1 MIIKIFNTVIKI
13 AVLVLIFIP
22 ATHAVDSVRIAIVLD
37 GPIKREI
44 LPLVQIKKEIKDLTL
59 GEFNVVFPED
69 KLRHGNW
76 EVEGIRKALSDLLN
90 DPDVDLIIANGLVAS
105 HEAGQIKNLS
115 KPIIAPIVADH
126 ILQELPYDDGR
137 SGKDNYVYISDNQT
151 VEEDLRQFYQLIKF
165 NHLVITVDQ
174 LFLEALPQLRDG
186 TYSIQK
192 ELGFKISMQSVIDSP
207 SETVDNMADDVDAV
221 YVPPLFRFGEAD
233 FKNFAQR
240 LIARKIPSFS
250 ILGRDELK
258 MGLLATS
265 SGRDVD
271 TIRYARRVALYV
283 QSILLGTNAA
293 DLKIDLDQPAKLAIN
308 MNTARAI
315 GFSPKWQFLEIAD
328 LLYAESSENQKPI
341 NMVEAIERSIDANL
355 SLQINKLDL
364 DLARDS
370 VSTARSPLLPQ
381 LNLGTD
387 VTQIDRDRAG
397 ITQAQRS
404 SDAELTASQII
415 YSESKK
421 SGYDVAQ
428 LLEQAQSAALR
439 TSILDVISSSATAY
453 IQLLLAQATEKVR
466 RSNLNVTET
475 NLELAESRLKIGY
488 SDRSEVLRWQS
499 QLATDRRNLYSV
511 QADRDQAGTEL
522 KRLLNMTL
530 SESIV
535 VTDDGIADLLSI
547 LDSERFKRFFDN
559 PFSFEIFTE
568 FEVERAI
575 NDSPEIEQTEF
586 IITSDEREV
595 LAAKR
600 AYYTPDIT
608 LNTQYGRNIE
618 RGGLGDNNNL
628 SDDNWSIGLQAT
640 IPLFAGGA
648 RKAEVS
654 RASNSLIQNRYQR
667 ENIKEQVE
675 ARVRSAIQKAGGSYP
690 AIRLSR
696 DASKAADENL
706 SLVIDSY
713 SKGVVSI
720 TDLID
725 AQDASLA
732 ANLSAVEAQY
742 SFMIDWIQIQ
752 RAVAN
757 FDLMLTADGF
767 EQWYQVLTEYFN
779 SRGQK

>member
-1 MIIKIFNTVIKI
+1 MVIKIINIFIKI
-13 AVLVLIFIP
+13 AVLALIFIP
-22 ATHAVDSVRIAIVLD
+22 TAHAVESVRIAIVLD

-69 KLRHGNW
+69 NLRHGNW
-76 EVEGIRKALSDLLN
+76 KVEGIRKALSDLLN
-90 DPDVDLIIANGLVAS
+90 DPEVDLIIANGLVAS
-105 HEAGQIKNLS
+105 HEAGQIKNLR

-126 ILQELPYDDGR
+126 ILQELPYENGR
-137 SGKDNYVYISDNQT
+137 SGKNNYVYISDNQT
-151 VEEDLRQFYQLIKF
+151 VEADLRQFYQLIKF

-174 LFLEALPQLRDG
+174 LFLEALPQLRG
-186 TYSIQK
+186 ATYSIQK
-192 ELGFKISMQSVIDSP
+192 ELGFNITMQSVIDSP
-207 SETVDNMADDVDAV
+207 ANTVDNMAEDVDAV

-271 TIRYARRVALYV
+271 TIRYARRVALHV

-293 DLKIDLDQPAKLAIN
+293 DLKVSLDQPAKLAIN
-308 MNTARAI
+308 MNTAKAI
-315 GFSPKWQFLEIAD
+315 GFSPKWQFLEVAD
-328 LLYAESSENQKPI
+328 LLYTESTENQNPT
-341 NMVEAIERSIDANL
+341 NMVDAIERSVDANL

-370 VSTARSPLLPQ
+370 VTTARSPLLPQ
-381 LNLGTD
+381 LNLGAD
-387 VTQIDRDRAG
+387 VTQVDRDRAG
-397 ITQAQRS
+397 TTQAQRS

-415 YSESKK
+415 YSESRK
-421 SGYDVAQ
+421 SGFDVAK
-428 LLEQAQSAALR
+428 LLAQAQSATLR
-439 TSILDVISSSATAY
+439 TSILDVIRSSATAY

-499 QLATDRRNLYSV
+499 QLATDRRNLYTV
-511 QADRDQAGTEL
+511 QADRDQAATEL
-522 KRLLNMTL
+522 KRLLHMTL

-547 LDSERFKRFFDN
+547 LDSERFNRFFDN
-559 PFSFEIFTE
+559 PHSFDVFTE

-575 NDSPEIEQTEF
+575 NNSPEIEQTEF
-586 IITSDEREV
+586 IISSNEREV

-618 RGGLGDNNNL
+618 RGGLGENNNL

-654 RASNSLIQNRYQR
+654 RASNSLIQNRYQQ

-675 ARVRSAIQKAGGSYP
+675 ARVRTSLQKAGGSYP

-706 SLVIDSY
+706 SLVIDAY

-720 TDLID
+720 TDLIN

-742 SFMIDWIQIQ
+742 TFMIDWIEIQ

-757 FDLMLTADGF
+757 FDLLLTEDGF
-767 EQWYQVLTEYFN
+767 EYWYQELDQYYKARN
-779 SRGQK
+779 R